1 MRPMTSPPFL
11 SPSPSRLL
19 RRLFSRAPRR
29 RNPTTPPP
37 IAPHLGRRLSLL
49 LPASMSS
56 SSTRTPPESV
66 VADADALA
74 RKVAAI
80 RAAGAAKLQVRFLAN
95 LTASSISC
103 YGLIRA
109 FRWCRS
115 LPTSTARSLGTGTT
129 APAGRVRSS
138 FLLFFSSGFGG

>member
-29 RNPTTPPP
+29 RNTTTSPPL
-37 IAPHLGRRLSLL
+37 APHLGRRLSLL

-56 SSTRTPPESV
+56 SSTRTPESV

-95 LTASSISC
+95 LTTSSIFC